1 MVKPA
6 TRCKALGELIQ
17 SYGISQR
24 RGCGLMALH
33 RSTACYQASKQ
44 PDRPLR
50 EAIVAAAGER
60 KRWGAPRIVVHL
72 RRRGWRDNHKRIERI
87 YREEGLQVRKRKRKR
102 MKGRPREPLVQPTGP
117 NQVWAMD
124 FVHDA
129 VQGGRKL
136 KLLTLIDCYT
146 RECLCIEVDSSI
158 GGTRVARVLDA
169 LCAERGYPQYITTDN
184 GPEFISNA
192 LDAWAYTHEVK
203 LDHIEPGK
211 PTQNGYIESFN
222 GRLRDE
228 CLNEHWFISLAD
240 ARYLIEEWRIDYNE
254 ERPHSSLKNMTPLEF
269 AQKANGPAPVSAPTS
284 NGGPFS
290 RSQGRKKQY
299 GLALWPENKYRK
311 NQPMTLIT
319 NGPENG

>member
-6 TRCKALGELIQ
+6 TRRKALGDMIQ

-24 RGCGLMALH
+24 RGCGLIALH
-33 RSTACYQASKQ
+33 RSTADYQASKQ
-44 PDRPLR
+44 TDGPLR
-50 EAIVAAAGER
+50 AAIVEAARER

-72 RRRGWRDNHKRIERI
+72 RRKGWRDNHKRIERI

-102 MKGRPREPLVQPTGP
+102 MKRQRREPLTEPTGP

-136 KLLTLIDCYT
+136 KMLTLIDCHT
-146 RECLCIEVDSSI
+146 RECLRIEVDSSI
-158 GGTRVARVLDA
+158 GGARVARVLDEV
-169 LCAERGYPQYITTDN
+169 CGERSYPCYITTDN

-192 LDAWAYTHEVK
+192 LDAWAYTHGVK

-211 PTQNGYIESFN
+211 PNQNGYIESFN

-228 CLNEHWFISLAD
+228 CLNEHWFISLSD
-240 ARYLIEEWRIDYNE
+240 ARYLIEQWRIDYNE

-269 AQKANGPAPVSAPTS
+269 AREAAAPALGSAPTS
-284 NGGPFS
+284 MVAHS
-290 RSQGRKKQY
+290 RGAGGRKKPY
-299 GLALWPENKYRK
+299 GLAFWPENKYRN
-311 NQPMTLIT
+311 NQPMALIT
-319 NGPENG
+319 DGPENG